1 MQPDIS
7 SSSKDMQSEQLDQL
21 PYPVYFVNKEF
32 EKWHNILYDKFLF
45 EDLQDLDS
53 ILGKIST
60 GNDIWSIQT
69 YVQLKRRGLNV
80 YLTPSYIPGKICIAP
95 YHYISIKDFS
105 FNSYVVACQLDSARP
120 ELCEQRTVLNR
131 ACIRTLD
138 DHFIPQWPQTNL
150 KSRDPSRGTRLEFL
164 DFKGDISCNL
174 AKPFLSPDFLQ
185 ELTSLGI
192 QFIHSSSDP
201 EQRLY
206 DFSDYTN
213 SDVIIAVRNATE
225 TDLCLKP
232 PCKLINAW
240 LGGCPAILGP
250 EPAFQDLRRSELDY
264 FEVKSPKD
272 ALLALRRLKEDPNLY
287 RAMVENGFQRS
298 REFAPDQVALR
309 WHDFLGTS
317 VAQKYEQ
324 WLRQS
329 VVEKWVERPIKFL
342 FRVQTH
348 RQAHKEY
355 LQQRNYGERLFSE

>member
-1 MQPDIS
+1 MPS
-7 SSSKDMQSEQLDQL
+7 NTYLSSKDMQEEQLEQL

-32 EKWHNILYDKFLF
+32 EKWQNIFHDNSLL
-45 EDLQDLDS
+45 EDSDS
-53 ILGKIST
+53 ILEKVSS

-80 YLTPSYIPGKICIAP
+80 YLTPRYIPGKICIAP
-95 YHYISIKDFS
+95 YHYIAIKDFS

-131 ACIRTLD
+131 ACIRTPE

-150 KSRDPSRGTRLEFL
+150 KSRDLSRDTRLEFL

-174 AKPFLSPDFLQ
+174 AKPFRSPAFLQ
-185 ELTSLGI
+185 ELAFLGI
-192 QFIHSSSDP
+192 QFTHSPSDP

-206 DFSDYTN
+206 DYMDYTN
-213 SDVIIAVRNATE
+213 SDAILAVRNATE
-225 TDLCLKP
+225 TDLYRKP

-240 LGGCPAILGP
+240 FGGCPAILGP
-250 EPAFQDLRRSELDY
+250 EPAYQDLRRSELDY

-272 ALLALRRLKEDPNLY
+272 ALLALRRLKEDPDLY

-298 REFAPDQVALR
+298 REFTPDQVALR
-309 WHDFLGTS
+309 WRDFLGTS
-317 VAQKYEQ
+317 VAQRYEQ

-329 VVEKWVERPIKFL
+329 IAQKWVERPINFL
-342 FRVQTH
+342 LRVQAH
-348 RQAHKEY
+348 HQAYKEY
-355 LQQRNYGERLFSE
+355 LQQRNYGKRLFSE